1 MTPSSLNFKKLNG
14 LIPAVIQHYQTS
26 QVLMVG
32 FMNEEAYT
40 QTKETQKVTFYS
52 RTKERLWTK
61 GETSGNF
68 LHVKNILV
76 DCDQDTLLIKADPVG
91 PTCHT
96 GDYSCFQEAPADF
109 DITFLQTLFD
119 LIKTRKQ
126 DMPAGSY
133 TTSLFEEGL
142 DRITQKVGE
151 EAIETVIASKND
163 DQPEFIGESS
173 DLLYHLMVL
182 LVEKNVDMSEIIGKL
197 KERHTK

>member
-1 MTPSSLNFKKLNG
+1 MNPSTLNFTKLNG
-14 LIPAVIQHYQTS
+14 LIPAVIQHYQTG

-40 QTKETQKVTFYS
+40 QTKETKKVTFYS
-52 RTKERLWTK
+52 RTKEKLWTK

-68 LHVKNILV
+68 LNVKNILM
-76 DCDQDTLLIKADPVG
+76 DCDNDTLLIKVDPVG
-91 PTCHT
+91 PTCHK
-96 GDYSCFQEAPADF
+96 GDYTCFKEDPADF
-109 DITFLQTLFD
+109 DISFIQTIFD

-126 DMPAGSY
+126 DMPVGSY
-133 TTSLFEEGL
+133 TTSLFTEGL

-163 DQPEFIGESS
+163 DMPEFIGEAS

-182 LVEKNVDMSEIIGKL
+182 LVAKGVDMSDIVGKL
-197 KERHTK
+197 KERHK